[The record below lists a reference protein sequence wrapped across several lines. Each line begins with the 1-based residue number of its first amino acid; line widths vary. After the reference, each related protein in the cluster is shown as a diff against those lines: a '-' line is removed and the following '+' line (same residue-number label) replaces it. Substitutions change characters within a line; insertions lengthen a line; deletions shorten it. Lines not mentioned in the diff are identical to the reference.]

1 MEGVTRMDPN
11 STPPVGQRS
20 LEWLV
25 QQQNIILD
33 RLVSGALCP
42 ADALTALQALR
53 AACPATSGRRA
64 A

>member
-25 QQQNIILD
+25 QQQNILD
-33 RLVSGALCP
+33 RLAGGVLCP
-42 ADALTALQALR
+42 ADALSALQALR